1 MSKDKKGTFTDIT
14 LLSDNTITSPIPT
27 LLLSAQLPTQSAACF
42 FPFSNTSWRVLHLI
56 LFKTACYNTEN
67 YIQYLVIA
75 YSGQESEKN
84 IHTHIYV

>member
-42 FPFSNTSWRVLHLI
+42 FP
-56 LFKTACYNTEN
+56 Y
-67 YIQYLVIA
+67 
-75 YSGQESEKN
+75 
-84 IHTHIYV
+84 HIS